1 LSASFLDL
9 EKTLIERILG
19 KMTSEKKEMADKK
32 YVERELSQLMEFTLK
47 LEDELNSFVKY
58 E

>member
-1 LSASFLDL
+1 MA
-9 EKTLIERILG
+9 
-19 KMTSEKKEMADKK
+19 SEKKEMADKK